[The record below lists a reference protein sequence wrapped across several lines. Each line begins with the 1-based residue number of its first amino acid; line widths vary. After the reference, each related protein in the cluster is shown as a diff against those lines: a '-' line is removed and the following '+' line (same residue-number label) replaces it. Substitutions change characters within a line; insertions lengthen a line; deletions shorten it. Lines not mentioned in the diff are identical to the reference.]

1 MSSFHPK
8 GAPTSEALPCPECG
22 EVQMIRVVE
31 DVQLADGFTVKKLAH
46 YRCGSCGARF
56 FDDEAMRTIQAA
68 RESER
73 SSARAC

>member
-1 MSSFHPK
+1 
-8 GAPTSEALPCPECG
+8 
-22 EVQMIRVVE
+22 MIRVVE